1 MHDELVTARGPPQ
14 ITAAVVPTH
23 TVKSETEPLLQQEAR
38 YYQSVPEVAIHF
50 NTPSSEPCPQLDS
63 QNWRPTVKKE
73 NQKVE
78 GANWF
83 GIFLA
88 FLSGAFFTLSSAG
101 VKGLT
106 SVDPMELLVVRS
118 LLQIAVMLSVAIRN
132 GENLLGPKGQRG
144 LLQLQGIVGGS
155 TLVLLFFTF
164 RRLPLGDATTII
176 FSSPVF
182 VMIMSF
188 LFLREP
194 CGFFRTTIVSLLLTG
209 VVLISKPPFIFKT
222 FAQEYDVFGY
232 VSALGATLF
241 MALNIVVMRKCK
253 DVHFSVVVLHLSL
266 WALVVSLTVLVTLK
280 HHHHQHLLS
289 LPQGLYEWGLAVLVS
304 VLGLS
309 GQVLVAKALGKEGA
323 GRVAV
328 TRSLDIVL
336 AFILQV
342 SVFGEVP
349 DLLSVS
355 GAVMVL
361 LSVLAMGLEEH
372 ILYWTSLIP

>member
-144 LLQLQGIVGGS
+144 LLQLQVKKKKRRCLLHKRGILDNTHFYVLPFLINLALLILVGHIKG
-155 TLVLLFFTF
+155 
-164 RRLPLGDATTII
+164 
-176 FSSPVF
+176 
-182 VMIMSF
+182 
-188 LFLREP
+188 LR
-194 CGFFRTTIVSLLLTG
+194 
-209 VVLISKPPFIFKT
+209 
-222 FAQEYDVFGY
+222 
-232 VSALGATLF
+232 
-241 MALNIVVMRKCK
+241 
-253 DVHFSVVVLHLSL
+253 
-266 WALVVSLTVLVTLK
+266 
-280 HHHHQHLLS
+280 LLS
-289 LPQGLYEWGLAVLVS
+289 CLYV
-304 VLGLS
+304 
-309 GQVLVAKALGKEGA
+309 
-323 GRVAV
+323 
-328 TRSLDIVL
+328 
-336 AFILQV
+336 
-342 SVFGEVP
+342 
-349 DLLSVS
+349 
-355 GAVMVL
+355 
-361 LSVLAMGLEEH
+361 
-372 ILYWTSLIP
+372 